1 MRSGGTSDPAANGDP
16 GQGLRGRRSECD
28 RLDRLLADARAGH
41 SRVLIVRGDAGIGK
55 TALLEYLLG
64 RASGYCTARSAGVE
78 SEMELAYAGLQQL
91 CAPFLDRLECLPVP
105 QRAALET
112 AFGLTQGEPPDR
124 FLVGLAMLTLMAEVA
139 EEQPLLCLVDDA
151 QWLDRVSAQ
160 TIAFVARRLLAEP
173 IALVVAVREPTGET
187 DLSGLPELTVRGLG
201 DNDARALLVEALH
214 VPLDTAVCERV
225 IAECRGNPLALLELP
240 RTWPTVE
247 LAGGFGTPDTQPL
260 ASCIEDGYVHRLQSL
275 PADTQLLL
283 LAAAADPV
291 GDAALLWRAAGLLGL
306 GADPAAAA
314 EATGLIEFGARIR
327 FRHPLV
333 RSAVYRSASP
343 PDRRAAHHA
352 LAEAT
357 DPVADPDRRAW
368 HLAAAAPGPD
378 EAVALELERS
388 AGRAQA
394 RGGLAAAAAFLQR
407 SVALT
412 HDAARRT
419 ERALAAA
426 QASLLA
432 GAFDA
437 ALGLLVAA
445 QAGPLDELQRARV
458 DLLHGQIAFA
468 SGHGS
473 DAPPR
478 LLEAAKRL
486 EPLDPELARETYLDA
501 WGAALFAGRLAT
513 AGSLQDASWSAKS
526 APPPPRPPRPC
537 DLLLDALVMLSTEG
551 RIAAA
556 PALRAAT
563 RAFAGDAVSSD
574 VNFRWGWLTT
584 VPSNVLWDDESWHAI
599 NARQLQLARD
609 AGALARLPIDLTASA
624 ILAAWSGDF
633 TTAGAVIGET
643 DAITEATRTR
653 IAPYGGMLLAALRGR
668 DASEMIDSAINGATA
683 GGQGI
688 AVQYAKWVRAILFNG
703 LGRYEQALAAAQQAS
718 TDTPELFLSAWALP
732 ELIEA
737 SVRSGNSRL
746 GAAALR
752 RLTKATAPSGT
763 DWALGIRARS
773 RALLSEGDTA
783 ELLYHEA
790 TQRLGRTRLRP
801 ELARAHLL
809 YGEWL
814 RREGRRMDARQQLR
828 VAYDMLG
835 GIGMEAF
842 AERARRELLA
852 TGETA
857 RRRTV
862 ETPDELTAQERQI
875 VRLAREGLSN
885 HEIGTRL
892 FISPRTVEWHL
903 RKVFTKLGISSRKQ
917 LRDSGLS
924 AAPA

>member
-1 MRSGGTSDPAANGDP
+1 MLSSDP
-16 GQGLRGRRSECD
+16 GQALRGRRSECNT
-28 RLDRLLADARAGH
+28 LDHLLADARTGH
-41 SRVLIVRGDAGIGK
+41 SRVLVLRGEAGIGK

-64 RASGYCTARSAGVE
+64 SASGYRTARSAGIE
-78 SEMELAYAGLQQL
+78 SEMELAYAGLHQL
-91 CAPFLDRLECLPVP
+91 CAPFSDRHERLPGP

-112 AFGLTQGEPPDR
+112 AFGLRQGEPPDR
-124 FLVGLAMLTLMAEVA
+124 FLVGLAVLTLLAEVA

-160 TIAFVARRLLAEP
+160 TVAFVARRLLAER
-173 IALVVAVREPTGET
+173 IALVIAVREPSGET
-187 DLSGLPELTVRGLG
+187 DVVGLPDLTVRGLS
-201 DNDARALLVEALH
+201 DHDARAMLLDALH
-214 VPLDTAVCERV
+214 VPLDAAVCDRI

-240 RTWPTVE
+240 RTWPAAE

-260 ASCIEDGYVHRLQSL
+260 ASRIEAGYVRRLRSL
-275 PADTQLLL
+275 PGDTQLLL

-291 GDAALLWRAAGLLGL
+291 GDAALLWRAAGRLGL

-314 EATGLIEFGARIR
+314 EKTGLIEFGPRIR

-333 RSAVYRSASP
+333 RSAVYRSALPS
-343 PDRRAAHHA
+343 DRRAVHLA

-357 DPVADPDRRAW
+357 DPIVDPDRRAW
-368 HLAAAAPGPD
+368 HLAAAAPEPD
-378 EAVALELERS
+378 EQVAVELERS

-407 SVALT
+407 AVALT
-412 HDAARRT
+412 DDSARRT

-426 QASLLA
+426 QANLHA

-437 ALGLLVAA
+437 ALGLLTAA
-445 QAGPLDELQRARV
+445 HASPLDELQRARV
-458 DLLHGQIAFA
+458 DLLRGQIAFA

-473 DAPPR
+473 DAPPL
-478 LLEAAKRL
+478 LLEAAKQL
-486 EPLDPELARETYLDA
+486 EPLDPDLARETYLDA

-513 AGSLQDASWSAKS
+513 AGSLLDAASAARS
-526 APPPPRPPRPC
+526 APSPRHRPRPS
-537 DLLLDALVMLSTEG
+537 DVLLDALAMLITEG
-551 RIAAA
+551 HIAAA
-556 PALRAAT
+556 PKLRQAT
-563 RAFAGDAVSSD
+563 RAFAGEADH
-574 VNFRWGWLTT
+574 NFRWGWLTT
-584 VPSNVLWDDESWHAI
+584 VPPNVLWDDESWHAI
-599 NARQLQLARD
+599 NVRQLQVARK

-624 ILAAWSGDF
+624 ILAAWWGDF
-633 TTAGAVIGET
+633 AMAAAVIGET
-643 DAITEATRTR
+643 DAVTEATQTR
-653 IAPYGGMLLAALRGR
+653 IAPYGAMLLAALRGR
-668 DASEMIDSAINGATA
+668 EASALIDSAIDAAIA

-688 AVQYAKWVRAILFNG
+688 AVQYAHWVRAILFNG
-703 LGRYEQALAAAQQAS
+703 LGRYDRALAAAQQAS
-718 TDTPELFLSAWALP
+718 ADTPELFLSAWALP

-737 SVRSGNSRL
+737 SVRSGHSHL
-746 GAAALR
+746 GLAALE
-752 RLTKATAPSGT
+752 RLVTATSSGGT
-763 DWALGIRARS
+763 DWALGIEARS

-783 ELLYHEA
+783 ESLYREA
-790 TQRLGRTRLRP
+790 TQRLACTRFRP

-814 RREGRRMDARQQLR
+814 RREGRRVDARQQLR
-828 VAYDMLG
+828 IAHDILG
-835 GIGMEAF
+835 AIGMDAF

-857 RRRTV
+857 RKRTV
-862 ETPDELTAQERQI
+862 ETPDELTAQETQI
-875 VRLAREGLSN
+875 ARLAREGLSN

-917 LRDSGLS
+917 LRDSGLN